1 MAENIQQSHQ
11 TNTEQHPQ
19 EQPNNPLT
27 LLLTVL
33 EYEDPHSPVPDPS
46 VYDQQGYNCF
56 GYDKEGYDRDG
67 YNWQGFDRQRR
78 SRWLRRPST
87 ARLML
92 RRAFLQHS
100 RQNCCV
106 GSEDAKTESMAGT
119 EDEAVVTEE
128 QAQQTE
134 QGEQTV
140 EGEGEEDGR
149 AGLRLPLARVKRIMK
164 ADPAVQIASQDAV
177 FIIAKATV
185 MVKSKPTSLWQ
196 FID

>member
-1 MAENIQQSHQ
+1 MSCPPRRDETATAAPQEALACVSTMAENIQQSHQ

-56 GYDKEGYDRDG
+56 GYDKEGYDKDG

-106 GSEDAKTESMAGT
+106 GSEDAKT
-119 EDEAVVTEE
+119 VR
-128 QAQQTE
+128 
-134 QGEQTV
+134 
-140 EGEGEEDGR
+140 EG
-149 AGLRLPLARVKRIMK
+149 
-164 ADPAVQIASQDAV
+164 ASC
-177 FIIAKATV
+177 
-185 MVKSKPTSLWQ
+185 
-196 FID
+196 